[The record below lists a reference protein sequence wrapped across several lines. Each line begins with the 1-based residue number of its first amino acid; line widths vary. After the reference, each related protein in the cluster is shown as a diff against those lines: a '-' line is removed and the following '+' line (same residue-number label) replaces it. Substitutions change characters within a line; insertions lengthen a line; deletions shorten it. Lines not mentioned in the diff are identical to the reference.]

1 MPEEQKA
8 TRKLRAILSADV
20 KGYSLLMADDEAY
33 TIGKLEEYRTRMSN
47 LIGTNSGRVVDAVG
61 DNLLAEF
68 SSAVDAV
75 QCAVEIQKALKQQN
89 AGIPENK
96 RLNFRIGINIG
107 DVVRD
112 GDRIYGSG
120 VNVAAR
126 IEGLADPGGICISRN
141 TYDHIKDKLK
151 LGYEYLGDHEVK
163 NIKEPV
169 RVYKV
174 LMDSEDAGKLI
185 GAKSRRFRNKWIL
198 PVVIMTAII
207 ATSFVWYL
215 YQRTLRP
222 DIEPASIE
230 RMAHQL
236 PEKPSIAVLP
246 FDNMSGDPE
255 QDFFSDGITE
265 EIITTLSKSDKLFI
279 IDRNST
285 FVYKGKTV
293 SVKQVAEELG
303 VRYVLEGSVRKSEN
317 RVRITAQLIDAT
329 AGHHMWADRYERDL
343 KDIFALQDEI
353 TIKVVTA
360 LQIKLTEGE
369 QARVFARQYKNLDIL
384 LKFLEARSLWD
395 KGTGESHIRF
405 EQVAQEII
413 DTAPESAIGY
423 RLKAWDYWRLAMI
436 GKSPRE
442 SIGEAFNLAKKALDI
457 DDSDS
462 MTHALLGSVY
472 LMMRK
477 YEEAIAA
484 GERSV
489 ALDPNGAMAHG
500 LLGMTLS
507 YAGRPD
513 EAIIQLNQSIR
524 LNPFSPYW
532 PFLRL
537 GQCYLQIGRYTEAL
551 PAYQK
556 ALLLAP
562 DATVNHLHLAITY
575 VLLDRQEEA
584 RAAAQ
589 KVLELSPDFSV
600 KRALKAA
607 PFKNQ
612 ADIKLFTDALLKA
625 GLPE

>member
-1 MPEEQKA
+1 MPEEQKV

-20 KGYSLLMADDEAY
+20 KGYSLLMVDDEAY
-33 TIGKLEEYRTRMSN
+33 TIGKLEEYRTLMSN
-47 LIGTNSGRVVDAVG
+47 LIGANSGRVVDAVG

-75 QCAVEIQKALKQQN
+75 QCAVEIQRALKQKN
-89 AGIPENK
+89 AGIPEDK

-107 DVVRD
+107 DVVQD

-141 TYDHIKDKLK
+141 TYDQIKDKLN

-185 GAKSRRFRNKWIL
+185 GAESRRFRKKWVL
-198 PVVIMTAII
+198 PVVIMAAIM
-207 ATSFVWYL
+207 ATSFVWYF
-215 YQRTLRP
+215 YQRTVSP

-230 RMAHQL
+230 KMAHQL

-246 FDNMSGDPE
+246 FDNMSGDSE
-255 QDFFSDGITE
+255 QEFFSDGITE
-265 EIITTLSKSDKLFI
+265 EIITTLSKSDKLFVI
-279 IDRNST
+279 ARNST
-285 FVYKGKTV
+285 FVYKGKPV
-293 SVKQVAEELG
+293 SIKQVAEELG

-329 AGHHMWADRYERDL
+329 AGHHLWADRYERDL
-343 KDIFALQDEI
+343 KDIFAVQDEI

-384 LKFLEARSLWD
+384 LKFLEARSLWE
-395 KGTGESHIRF
+395 KGSEESFIRF

-423 RLKAWDYWRLAMI
+423 RLKAWAYWRLAMI

-442 SIGEAFNLAKKALDI
+442 SIGEAINLAKKALDI

-472 LMMRK
+472 LVMRK

-513 EAIIQLNQSIR
+513 EAIIQLNRSIR

-537 GQCYLQIGRYTEAL
+537 GQCYLQKGRYEEAL
-551 PAYQK
+551 TAYKK

-562 DATVNHLHLAITY
+562 DATVNHLHLATNY
-575 VLLDRQEEA
+575 VLLDRPEEA

-589 KVLELSPDFSV
+589 KVLELNPGFSV
-600 KRALKAA
+600 KRTLKSS